1 MDKAL
6 EAFIMKAKYDIIH
19 YTQIL
24 THKTWKR
31 LQLKVDRL
39 EKNDEH
45 FKKLTSAKFKE
56 SF

>member
-19 YTQIL
+19 YTQLL

-31 LQLKVDRL
+31 LQLNVDKL

-45 FKKLTSAKFKE
+45 FKKTDKCKI
-56 SF
+56 